1 MPLKVFL
8 FRNNSTMAATSDD
21 TQYFGRTELLMGR
34 DFMRRIGEVRVIV
47 LGVGGVGS
55 WCVESLVRTGVRHI
69 TLVDCDLVSA
79 TNVNRQL
86 MATRNTVGQVKV
98 EALKAHL
105 LEINPA
111 AEITALQRVY
121 SQESAAEFHLET
133 YDYIVDAI
141 DSLKDKL
148 ALILHAT
155 RLMREGRGVTFFSSM
170 GAALRTDPF
179 AIRQAEFWEVKGDP
193 LARMLRKRFKA
204 LDEYPAH
211 KFQCVYS
218 TELPR
223 ENQGEGVDEALHPA
237 LASKARTNG
246 TMAHVTIIF
255 GTALAGMIVNDIEKH
270 LPKR

>member
-1 MPLKVFL
+1 
-8 FRNNSTMAATSDD
+8 MAERQPD
-21 TQYFGRTELLMGR
+21 TQFFGRTELLMGS

-55 WCVESLVRTGVRHI
+55 WCVESLVRSGVRHI
-69 TLVDCDLVSA
+69 TLVDCDVVSA

-86 MATRNTVGQVKV
+86 MATSRTVGQVKV

-111 AEITALQRVY
+111 AEVTALQQVY
-121 SQESAAEFHLET
+121 SKEDAEAFRLET

-155 RLMREGRGVTFFSSM
+155 RLMRENPAVTFFSSM

-204 LDEYPAH
+204 MDEYPAH
-211 KFQCVYS
+211 KFRCVYS

-223 ENQGEGVDEALHPA
+223 ENRGEAAPEAAPPGLSA
-237 LASKARTNG
+237 KARTNG
-246 TMAHVTIIF
+246 TMAHVTIMF
-255 GTALAGMIVNDIEKH
+255 GTALAGMIVNDIEKR
-270 LPKR
+270 LSK